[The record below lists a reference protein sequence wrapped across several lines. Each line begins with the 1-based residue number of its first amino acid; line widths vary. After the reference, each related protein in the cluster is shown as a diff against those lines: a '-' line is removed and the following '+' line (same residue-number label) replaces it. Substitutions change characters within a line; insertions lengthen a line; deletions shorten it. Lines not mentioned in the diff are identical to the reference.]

1 MVDSPVTTDLRCG
14 WCQGSELYRHYH
26 DTEWGVPCRD
36 SVRLFELLNLEG
48 QQAGLSWIT
57 ILNKREGYR
66 RLFAGFDPVRIAR
79 FTDARLDRIAVDQSI
94 VRHRKKVEAIRTNA
108 RAWIAS
114 RDAGQDLSEIVWS
127 YVNHSPIDN
136 KRVCLSEVPAS
147 TAVSTAMSKQLK
159 KMGYVFVGPTTC
171 YAFMQ
176 AAGLVNDHLIQ
187 CPSYQSPG
195 Q

>member
-1 MVDSPVTTDLRCG
+1 MVDSPATPDLRCG
-14 WCQGSELYRHYH
+14 WCQGSELYRQYH

-36 SVRLFELLNLEG
+36 SVKLFELLNLEG

-79 FTDARLDRIAVDQSI
+79 FTDAKLDKIAVDTAI

-114 RDAGQDLSEIVWS
+114 RDAGQDLSDVVWAC
-127 YVNHSPIDN
+127 VNHAPIDN
-136 KRVCLSEVPAS
+136 KRACLSEVPAS
-147 TAVSTAMSKQLK
+147 TEVSAAMSKQLK

-176 AAGLVNDHLIQ
+176 AAGLVNDHLTQ
-187 CPSYQSPG
+187 CPSHSQVG
-195 Q
+195 